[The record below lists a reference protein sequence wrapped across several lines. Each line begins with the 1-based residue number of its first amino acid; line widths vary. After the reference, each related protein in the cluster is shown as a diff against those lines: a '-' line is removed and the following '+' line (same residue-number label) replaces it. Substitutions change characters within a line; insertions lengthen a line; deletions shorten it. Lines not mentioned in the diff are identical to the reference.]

1 MRPLKFRTWKGVYV
15 MHTRTLKF
23 RAWQKN
29 GTKMIDL
36 QKITPLILNKD
47 QDGVFLPFHKDIYIM
62 QYTGLKD
69 KNGVEIYEGDIVKW
83 SGEIGEVY
91 WDQADVTFSLR
102 WEGNSW
108 FIPEIGILEIIGNIY
123 EDSELVDK

>member
-1 MRPLKFRTWKGVYV
+1 MREIKFRQWDKGRNM
-15 MHTRTLKF
+15 MHTDCGAIHHSGWIGFPYVSWDKY
-23 RAWQKN
+23 
-29 GTKMIDL
+29 
-36 QKITPLILNKD
+36 PL
-47 QDGVFLPFHKDIYIM
+47 M

-69 KNGVEIYEGDIVKW
+69 RNLVDIYEGDIVKW
-83 SGEIGEVY
+83 SGGIGEVY